1 MKRTAFCVT
10 LTLCAIFLVG
20 CAAQVQ
26 SKTQT
31 PDSAPAE
38 LPQVRGTD
46 NAAEAAD
53 TPLLPAEGKATE
65 TDAGFESSKSTPQT
79 DDSADKAAEK
89 QPASGKTVQP
99 AVPEPPATSKQEP
112 TPTPTPEPTP
122 TPTPEPDPAPPA
134 VGGDIYSIAEAVRAG
149 NEYAKVQ
156 CGVTIDTG
164 LTAENTSYFPG
175 TADSVAWLAANG
187 GQEALNRAVRGNV
200 DATFQYLAAMDS
212 ADAVR
217 AYARFNCTVR
227 YSAASD
233 EYIVVVLY
241 G

>member
-26 SKTQT
+26 SKTQA

-65 TDAGFESSKSTPQT
+65 TDAGVESSKSTPQT

-99 AVPEPPATSKQEP
+99 AVPEPQATSKQEP

-122 TPTPEPDPAPPA
+122 TPTPEPDPVPSAA
-134 VGGDIYSIAEAVRAG
+134 SGNIYSIAEAVRVG
-149 NEYAKVQ
+149 NEYAKAQ
-156 CGVTIDTG
+156 YGVTIDTSM
-164 LTAENTSYFPG
+164 T
-175 TADSVAWLAANG
+175 TADSSYYRHRPDCGECQLLPRHGRQRGVAG
-187 GQEALNRAVRGNV
+187 GQRRAGGTKPRG
-200 DATFQYLAAMDS
+200 AGQCGRHLPEFGSHGWRGCRQSL
-212 ADAVR
+212 
-217 AYARFNCTVR
+217 CTV
-227 YSAASD
+227 
-233 EYIVVVLY
+233 
-241 G
+241 

>member
-1 MKRTAFCVT
+1 MPTRSTNRDKQKFDSKPLYPHNGIILVRRDDAAMKRTAFCVT

-65 TDAGFESSKSTPQT
+65 TDAGVESSKSTPQE

-112 TPTPTPEPTP
+112 TATPPNLLLRRHPSLTLHRLRPAGTSTPSRRP
-122 TPTPEPDPAPPA
+122 
-134 VGGDIYSIAEAVRAG
+134 
-149 NEYAKVQ
+149 
-156 CGVTIDTG
+156 CGWATSMRRRS
-164 LTAENTSYFPG
+164 TA
-175 TADSVAWLAANG
+175 
-187 GQEALNRAVRGNV
+187 
-200 DATFQYLAAMDS
+200 
-212 ADAVR
+212 
-217 AYARFNCTVR
+217 
-227 YSAASD
+227 
-233 EYIVVVLY
+233 
-241 G
+241 

>member
-1 MKRTAFCVT
+1 MVSFLVRRDDAAMKRTAFCVT

-26 SKTQT
+26 SKTQP

-65 TDAGFESSKSTPQT
+65 TDAGVESSKSTPQT

-99 AVPEPPATSKQEP
+99 AVPEPPATSKQKP

-134 VGGDIYSIAEAVRAG
+134 VGGDIYSIAEAVR
-149 NEYAKVQ
+149 
-156 CGVTIDTG
+156 
-164 LTAENTSYFPG
+164 
-175 TADSVAWLAANG
+175 G
-187 GQEALNRAVRGNV
+187 GQRVCEGAVRR
-200 DATFQYLAAMDS
+200 DH
-212 ADAVR
+212 
-217 AYARFNCTVR
+217 
-227 YSAASD
+227 
-233 EYIVVVLY
+233 
-241 G
+241 